1 MEMLEALF
9 AKDENAGYLG
19 EVALVEYHSPNYM
32 SNDVYYTNLIAEN
45 ASCHLALGR
54 ALNSPL
60 PKDDPWTFN
69 ASVIHIDF
77 MVGTSDLRIVGTTE
91 DGQEV
96 AVFENGDFAL

>member
-1 MEMLEALF
+1 M
-9 AKDENAGYLG
+9 
-19 EVALVEYHSPNYM
+19 
-32 SNDVYYTNLIAEN
+32 
-45 ASCHLALGR
+45 
-54 ALNSPL
+54 NSPL

-69 ASVIHIDF
+69 ESVIHIDF